1 MRKQANSVSQ
11 VHLDMRCTD
20 CAKRAKRSRI
30 PSFANNTQNKITRQI
45 KHVETKID
53 KRNSQTF
60 QLNQMDFSVMWHM
73 AQDSQQPHAFSNIA
87 SNRLGNVQGAINTP
101 HRHSSREAS
110 FKGTL
115 PEILISYQ
123 GSGGAK
129 LVT

>member
-53 KRNSQTF
+53 KRKSQTF

-73 AQDSQQPHAFSNIA
+73 AQDSQQPHAFSNVA
-87 SNRLGNVQGAINTP
+87 SNRLGNVQGAINKRLGLGQKKSNETWKDVRVGQGWEHIRP
-101 HRHSSREAS
+101 H
-110 FKGTL
+110 
-115 PEILISYQ
+115 
-123 GSGGAK
+123 
-129 LVT
+129 VT